1 MDLRESCR
9 CPRCRKGSIY
19 NGFITLTKQ
28 CSQCGFEISKH
39 DSGDGPA
46 VFLIFVLGFL
56 NSKFLTP
63 LNKLWYKFGIFLGS
77 IVSPIVMGA
86 VFFIV
91 VTPIGLIMRLLGK
104 DLLRINKSK
113 LASTYW
119 IKRDKQHSTMKKQF

>member
-1 MDLRESCR
+1 MKEDDISNSIIKDLKHALCCR

-56 NSKFLTP
+56 MVP
-63 LNKLWYKFGIFLGS
+63 LALVVDYVWQPALWVHLLLWPVLGCAL
-77 IVSPIVMGA
+77 V
-86 VFFIV
+86 
-91 VTPIGLIMRLLGK
+91 IGLLRPVKAYVMILLYRYRP
-104 DLLRINKSK
+104 DMWDDTS
-113 LASTYW
+113 
-119 IKRDKQHSTMKKQF
+119 F